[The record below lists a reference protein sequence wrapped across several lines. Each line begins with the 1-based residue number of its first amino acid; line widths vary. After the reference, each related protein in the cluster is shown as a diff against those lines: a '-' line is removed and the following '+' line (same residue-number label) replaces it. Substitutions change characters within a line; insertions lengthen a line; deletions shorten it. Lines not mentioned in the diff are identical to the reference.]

1 MCGQAVKE
9 CRDLVLL
16 NSRQNLDW
24 LCENATVI
32 LNLLHIHVN
41 ITAK

>member
-1 MCGQAVKE
+1 MCGQAVKDS
-9 CRDLVLL
+9 RDLVLL

-24 LCENATVI
+24 LCENADVI